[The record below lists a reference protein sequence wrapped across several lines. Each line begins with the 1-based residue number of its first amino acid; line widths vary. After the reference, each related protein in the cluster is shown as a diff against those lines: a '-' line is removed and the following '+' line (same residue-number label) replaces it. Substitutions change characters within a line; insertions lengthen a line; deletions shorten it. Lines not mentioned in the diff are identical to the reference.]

1 MSRIAPLSEPW
12 PDWFGAAMART
23 MPPGMV
29 PLALFRTIATS
40 QRAWEKFS
48 SGSLLDKGPLSLRDR
63 EIVIDR
69 TTAMCG
75 CGYEWGV
82 HAALFAGRAGLTPQ
96 QIEDT
101 AGEAIDPALWS
112 EPERVLIETVDALIA
127 RKRLDDAEFAAL
139 RSHYRDDQILEI
151 VQLVA
156 FYHGVALICGTLALS
171 AEPGMPDLPS
181 KGV

>member
-23 MPPGMV
+23 MPAGMS
-29 PLALFRTIATS
+29 PLTLFRAIATS

-48 SGSLLDKGPLSLRDR
+48 AGSLLDKGPLGLRER

-69 TTAMCG
+69 TTAICG

-82 HAALFAGRAGLTPQ
+82 HAALFGERAGLTPHQ
-96 QIEDT
+96 VGDT
-101 AGEAIDPALWS
+101 ASAAIDPALWS

-127 RKRLDDAEFAAL
+127 QKRLDDAEFAAL
-139 RSHYRDDQILEI
+139 RGHYRDDQILEI
-151 VQLVA
+151 VQLIA